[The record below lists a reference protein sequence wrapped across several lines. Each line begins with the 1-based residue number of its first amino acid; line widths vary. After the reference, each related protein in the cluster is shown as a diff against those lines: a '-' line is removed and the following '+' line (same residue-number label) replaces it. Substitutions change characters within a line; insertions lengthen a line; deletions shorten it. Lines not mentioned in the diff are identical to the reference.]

1 MSQQCINQIINR
13 AKELGKELKGKE
25 AETIYENLI
34 KLRKNKKN
42 IMSQSD
48 DDALVEE
55 AVKIFVNGK
64 IVAARIKN
72 NTLRNIR
79 FRANIIQRVKA
90 GGDNPYKALRGILVG
105 DAKNKNLSSVDARS
119 RATIADLQNQLLI
132 GLERKGLTQAAM
144 KGGLDKE
151 ISMALHPK
159 MGETPQTLAQKL
171 PKEAIEIAE
180 VIRRVQKYSLKRK
193 NRSGAYIDELENYI
207 TRQSH
212 DSALMRDAGFD
223 KWYEDISPKLDEKT
237 FADLLPRKDGKDMK
251 VEFLRDV
258 YNSLVSGVHKK
269 SDGEYL
275 INGLKDPITAFKG
288 PANLAKKLSQS
299 RVLHFKDGE
308 VAHEYFQQ
316 YNRRSIFETVVD
328 GLIHDG
334 RSIALMENLG
344 TNPRAMVER
353 ILDDIDKIAKADP
366 KLEPQ
371 MQKQRR
377 RTLGEFSNL
386 DNSVNAVGSSQS
398 IFFGAD
404 FASVASGFRMIQE
417 MAKLGA
423 ATISSITDLASKA
436 AFLSSNTERGFFHS
450 FGRAISDSLEGLS
463 GPQRKQF
470 AIRLLVGTEA
480 MTGNVLSRFGP
491 DDFGP
496 GFISRMHALFFK
508 LNGMRYWNH
517 AQKVG
522 VARILAFDGAEAVG
536 KSWNNVDANFK
547 QMLGKYGI
555 SEAELKLF
563 KDVDMKADDGNKY
576 LFPDLVE
583 DIKDDVLDVY
593 IRQKQGT
600 LNITEDAR
608 LQARD
613 ELRTKIGAMYTDGA
627 DTAIP
632 TPGAKERYIMNFGYQ
647 KGTVGGEVVRLIMQ
661 LKGFPITMITKGLTR
676 QYYSSG
682 FTGTMKM
689 ISGMTAMGYVAMS
702 AKDILRGREP
712 KEIFSDDYMKSAKV
726 LKMSMLQGGGMGIFG
741 DYLFGEFNRYGQ
753 SFTQTLAGPTFGSV
767 DDLATMYSKF
777 IKGESVAKDAVR
789 FAISN
794 TPYANLFY
802 TRAAMEY
809 MFLHGMMEHLDPGY
823 LRRVEKKLEKDY
835 GQQYFF
841 PPSRYATETIIEKA
855 ID

>member
-1 MSQQCINQIINR
+1 MSQQCINQIINK
-13 AKELGKELKGKE
+13 AKELGRELKGKE
-25 AETIYENLI
+25 AETIYQNLI
-34 KLRKNKKN
+34 KLRKNKNN
-42 IMSQSD
+42 IMNKSD
-48 DDALVEE
+48 DDLLIDE
-55 AVKIFVNGK
+55 AVKIFANGK

-79 FRANIIQRVKA
+79 FRANIIQKIKDI
-90 GGDNPYKALRGILVG
+90 GGNPYKAFRGILVG
-105 DAKNKNLSSVDARS
+105 DAKNKNLSSIDARS

-132 GLERKGLTQAAM
+132 GLERKGLTQVAM
-144 KGGLDKE
+144 KGALDRE

-159 MGETPQTLAQKL
+159 LGETKEILAQKL

-180 VIRRVQKYSLKRK
+180 VIRRVQKYTLKRK
-193 NRSGAYIDELENYI
+193 NRSGAYINELENYI

-212 DSALMRDAGFD
+212 DSALLRDAGFD

-237 FADLLPRKDGKDMK
+237 FADVLPRKDGKNMK
-251 VEFLRDV
+251 VEFLRNV
-258 YNSLVSGVHKK
+258 YNSLVTGIHKK
-269 SDGEYL
+269 SDGEYT
-275 INGLKDPITAFKG
+275 IDGLKDPVTSFKG

-308 VAHEYFQQ
+308 VAHEYFQK
-316 YNRRSIFETVVD
+316 YNRRSLFETVVD

-334 RSIALMENLG
+334 RSMALMENLG

-353 ILDDIDKIAKADP
+353 ILDDIDKMTETDT
-366 KLEPQ
+366 KLTQQAE
-371 MQKQRR
+371 KQRK

-404 FASVASGFRMIQE
+404 FASVASGIRMIQE

-436 AFLSSNTERGFFHS
+436 AFISSNTERGFFHS
-450 FGRAISDSLEGLS
+450 FGRAIADSLEGLS

-480 MTGNVLSRFGP
+480 MTGNVLSRFGS

-496 GFISRMHALFFK
+496 GFISRSHALFFK

-536 KSWNNVDANFK
+536 KSWNNVDSNFK

-563 KDVDMKADDGNKY
+563 KDVDMKAEDGNKY

-583 DIKDDVLDVY
+583 DISDDVLDVY
-593 IRQKQGT
+593 IRQKQGV
-600 LNITEDAR
+600 LNITDDAR
-608 LQARD
+608 LKARD

-632 TPGAKERYIMNFGYQ
+632 TPGAKERFIMNLGYQ
-647 KGTVGGEVVRLIMQ
+647 KGTVGGEAIRLLMQ

-689 ISGMTAMGYVAMS
+689 ITGMTAMGYVAMS
-702 AKDILRGREP
+702 AKDLLRGKEP
-712 KEIFSDDYMKSAKV
+712 KELFSDDYMKSAKV

-741 DYLFGEFNRYGQ
+741 DYIFGEFNRYGQ
-753 SFTQTLAGPTFGSV
+753 SFTQTLAGPTFGTA
-767 DDLATMYSKF
+767 DDLFTMYSKF
-777 IKGESVAKDAVR
+777 VSGEKIAKDAVR
-789 FAISN
+789 FAVSN

-823 LRRVEKKLEKDY
+823 LRRVEKRLEKDY
-835 GQQYFF
+835 GQQYYF
-841 PPSRYATETIIEKA
+841 PPSRYAERF
-855 ID
+855 

>member
-1 MSQQCINQIINR
+1 MSQQCISQIVNK

-25 AETIYENLI
+25 AETIYQTLI
-34 KLRKNKKN
+34 KLRKNKRN

-48 DDALVEE
+48 DDLLVNE
-55 AVKIFVNGK
+55 AVKIFINGK

-79 FRANIIQRVKA
+79 FKANIMQRVKA
-90 GGDNPYKALRGILVG
+90 TGDNPYKAFRGILVG

-132 GLERKGLTQAAM
+132 GLERQGLTQIAM

-159 MGETPQTLAQKL
+159 LGETSEMLAQRL
-171 PKEAIEIAE
+171 PKEAIQIAN
-180 VIRRVQKYSLKRK
+180 VIRRVQKYSLRRK
-193 NRSGAYIDELENYI
+193 NRSGAYINEIENYI

-258 YNSLVSGVHKK
+258 YNSLVSGIHKK
-269 SDGEYL
+269 SDGEYT
-275 INGLKDPITAFKG
+275 IDGLKDPVTSFKG
-288 PANLAKKLSQS
+288 TANLAKKLSQS

-308 VAHEYFQQ
+308 MAYEYFQQ
-316 YNRRSIFETVVD
+316 YNRRSVFETVVD

-344 TNPRAMVER
+344 TNPRGMVES
-353 ILDDIDKIAKADP
+353 ILDEIDKIAKTDT
-366 KLEPQ
+366 KLSQQAE
-371 MQKQRR
+371 KQRK
-377 RTLGEFSNL
+377 RTLGEFGNL

-450 FGRAISDSLEGLS
+450 FGRAIADSLEGLS

-480 MTGNVLSRFGP
+480 MTGNVLSRFGS

-496 GFISRMHALFFK
+496 GFISRSHALFFK

-522 VARILAFDGAEAVG
+522 VARVLAFDGAEAVS

-547 QMLGKYGI
+547 EMLGKYGI

-563 KDVDMKADDGNKY
+563 RDVDMKAEDGNKY

-583 DIKDDVLDVY
+583 DISDDVLDAY
-593 IRQKQGT
+593 IRQKQNI
-600 LNITEDAR
+600 LNITEDTR

-613 ELRTKIGAMYTDGA
+613 ELRTKIGTMYTDGA

-632 TPGAKERYIMNFGYQ
+632 TPGAKERFIMNFGYQ

-689 ISGMTAMGYVAMS
+689 ITGMTAMGYVAMS
-702 AKDILRGREP
+702 AKDLLRGKEP
-712 KEIFSDDYMKSAKV
+712 KELFSDDYMKSAKV

-777 IKGESVAKDAVR
+777 VKGESVAKDAVR

-823 LRRVEKKLEKDY
+823 LRRVEKKLQKDY
-835 GQQYFF
+835 GQEYYF
-841 PPSRYATETIIEKA
+841 PPSRYAERF
-855 ID
+855 

>member
-1 MSQQCINQIINR
+1 MSQQCINQIINK
-13 AKELGKELKGKE
+13 AKELGRELKGKE
-25 AETIYENLI
+25 AETIYQNLI
-34 KLRKNKKN
+34 KLRKNKNN
-42 IMSQSD
+42 IMNKSD
-48 DDALVEE
+48 DDLLIDE
-55 AVKIFVNGK
+55 AVKIFANGK

-79 FRANIIQRVKA
+79 FRANIIQKIKDT
-90 GGDNPYKALRGILVG
+90 GGNPYKAFRGILVG
-105 DAKNKNLSSVDARS
+105 DAKNKNLSSIDARS

-132 GLERKGLTQAAM
+132 GLERKGLTQVAM
-144 KGGLDKE
+144 KGALDRE

-159 MGETPQTLAQKL
+159 LGETKEILAQKL

-180 VIRRVQKYSLKRK
+180 VIRRVQKYTLKRK
-193 NRSGAYIDELENYI
+193 NRSGAYINELENYI

-212 DSALMRDAGFD
+212 DSALLRDAGFD

-237 FADLLPRKDGKDMK
+237 FADVLPRKDGKNMK
-251 VEFLRDV
+251 VEFLRNV
-258 YNSLVSGVHKK
+258 YNSLISGVHKK
-269 SDGEYL
+269 SDGEYT
-275 INGLKDPITAFKG
+275 IDGLKDPVTAFKG

-308 VAHEYFQQ
+308 VAHEYFQK
-316 YNRRSIFETVVD
+316 YNRRSLFETVVD

-334 RSIALMENLG
+334 RSMALMENLG

-353 ILDDIDKIAKADP
+353 ILDDIDVMTEADT
-366 KLEPQ
+366 KLSQ
-371 MQKQRR
+371 QRKTQR
-377 RTLGEFSNL
+377 KRTLGEFSNL

-404 FASVASGFRMIQE
+404 FASVAAGFRMIQE

-423 ATISSITDLASKA
+423 ATISSITDLVSKA
-436 AFLSSNTERGFFHS
+436 AFISSNTERGFFHS
-450 FGRAISDSLEGLS
+450 FGRAIADSLEGLS

-480 MTGNVLSRFGP
+480 MTGNVLSRFGS

-496 GFISRMHALFFK
+496 GFISRSHALFFK

-536 KSWNNVDANFK
+536 KSWNNVDSNFK

-563 KDVDMKADDGNKY
+563 KDVDMKAEDGNKY

-583 DIKDDVLDVY
+583 DINDDVLDVY
-593 IRQKQGT
+593 IRQKQGV
-600 LNITEDAR
+600 LNITDDAR
-608 LQARD
+608 LKARD

-632 TPGAKERYIMNFGYQ
+632 TPGAKERFIMNLGYQ
-647 KGTVGGEVVRLIMQ
+647 KGTVGGEAIRLLMQ

-689 ISGMTAMGYVAMS
+689 ITGMTAMGYVAMS
-702 AKDILRGREP
+702 AKDLLRGKEP
-712 KEIFSDDYMKSAKV
+712 KELFSDDYMKSAKV

-741 DYLFGEFNRYGQ
+741 DYIFGEFNRYGQ
-753 SFTQTLAGPTFGSV
+753 SFTQTLAGPTFGTA
-767 DDLATMYSKF
+767 DDLFTMYSKF
-777 IKGESVAKDAVR
+777 VSGEKIAKDAVR
-789 FAISN
+789 FAVSN

-823 LRRVEKKLEKDY
+823 LRRVEKRLEKDY
-835 GQQYFF
+835 GQQYYF
-841 PPSRYATETIIEKA
+841 PPSRYAERF
-855 ID
+855 

>member
-1 MSQQCINQIINR
+1 MSQQCINQIINK
-13 AKELGKELKGKE
+13 AKELGRELKGKE
-25 AETIYENLI
+25 AETIYQNLI
-34 KLRKNKKN
+34 KLRKNKNN
-42 IMSQSD
+42 IMNKSD
-48 DDALVEE
+48 DDLLIDE
-55 AVKIFVNGK
+55 AVKIFANGK

-79 FRANIIQRVKA
+79 FRANIIQKIKDI
-90 GGDNPYKALRGILVG
+90 GGNPYKAFRGILVG
-105 DAKNKNLSSVDARS
+105 DAKNKNLSSIDARS

-132 GLERKGLTQAAM
+132 GLERKGLTQVAM
-144 KGGLDKE
+144 KGALDRE

-159 MGETPQTLAQKL
+159 LGETKEILAQKL

-180 VIRRVQKYSLKRK
+180 VIRRVQKYTLKRK
-193 NRSGAYIDELENYI
+193 NRSGAYINELENYI

-212 DSALMRDAGFD
+212 DSALLRDAGFD

-237 FADLLPRKDGKDMK
+237 FADVLPRKDGKNMK
-251 VEFLRDV
+251 VEFLRNV
-258 YNSLVSGVHKK
+258 YNSLVTGIHKK
-269 SDGEYL
+269 SDGEYT
-275 INGLKDPITAFKG
+275 IDGLKDPVTSFKG

-308 VAHEYFQQ
+308 VAHEYFQK
-316 YNRRSIFETVVD
+316 YNRRSLFETVVD

-334 RSIALMENLG
+334 RSMALMENLG

-353 ILDDIDKIAKADP
+353 ILDDIDKMTETDT
-366 KLEPQ
+366 KLTQQAE
-371 MQKQRR
+371 KQRK

-436 AFLSSNTERGFFHS
+436 AFISSNTERGFFHS
-450 FGRAISDSLEGLS
+450 FGRAIADSLEGLS

-480 MTGNVLSRFGP
+480 MTGNVLSRFGS

-496 GFISRMHALFFK
+496 GFISRSHALFFK

-536 KSWNNVDANFK
+536 KSWNNVDSNFK

-563 KDVDMKADDGNKY
+563 KDVDMKAEDGNKY

-583 DIKDDVLDVY
+583 DISDVVLDVY
-593 IRQKQGT
+593 IRQKQGV
-600 LNITEDAR
+600 LNITDDAR
-608 LQARD
+608 LKARD

-632 TPGAKERYIMNFGYQ
+632 TPGAKERFIMNLGYQ
-647 KGTVGGEVVRLIMQ
+647 KGTVGGEAIRLLMQ

-689 ISGMTAMGYVAMS
+689 ITGMTAMGYVAMS
-702 AKDILRGREP
+702 AKDLLRGKEP
-712 KEIFSDDYMKSAKV
+712 KELFSDDYMKSAKV

-741 DYLFGEFNRYGQ
+741 DYIFGEFNRYGQ
-753 SFTQTLAGPTFGSV
+753 SFTQTLAGPTFGTA
-767 DDLATMYSKF
+767 DDLFTMYSKF
-777 IKGESVAKDAVR
+777 VSGEKIAKDAVR
-789 FAISN
+789 FAVSN

-823 LRRVEKKLEKDY
+823 LRRVEKRLEKDY
-835 GQQYFF
+835 GQQYYF
-841 PPSRYATETIIEKA
+841 PPSRYAERF
-855 ID
+855 

>member
-13 AKELGKELKGKE
+13 AKELGKELKGEE
-25 AETIYENLI
+25 AETIYQNLI

-79 FRANIIQRVKA
+79 FRANILQRVKA

-119 RATIADLQNQLLI
+119 RSTIADLQNQLLI

-159 MGETPQTLAQKL
+159 MGETPEILAQKL

-193 NRSGAYIDELENYI
+193 NRSGAYIAELENYI

-275 INGLKDPITAFKG
+275 INGLKDPVTAFKG
-288 PANLAKKLSQS
+288 PANLAKKLSES

-371 MQKQRR
+371 MKKQRR

-398 IFFGAD
+398 IIFGAD
-404 FASVASGFRMIQE
+404 FASLASGFRMIQE

-423 ATISSITDLASKA
+423 ATISSITDLAAKA

-450 FGRAISDSLEGLS
+450 FGRAIADSLEGLS

-480 MTGNVLSRFGP
+480 MTGNVLSRFGS

-496 GFISRMHALFFK
+496 GFISRSHALFFK

-522 VARILAFDGAEAVG
+522 VARVLAFDGAEAVG

-583 DIKDDVLDVY
+583 DIKDEVLDVY

-600 LNITEDAR
+600 LKITENAR

-613 ELRTKIGAMYTDGA
+613 ELRTKIGTMYTDGA

-689 ISGMTAMGYVAMS
+689 ITGMTAMGYVAMS
-702 AKDILRGREP
+702 AKDILKGKEP

-753 SFTQTLAGPTFGSV
+753 SFTQTLAGPTFGSI

-777 IKGESVAKDAVR
+777 INGESVAKDAVR

-823 LRRVEKKLEKDY
+823 LRRVEKRLEKDY
-835 GQQYFF
+835 GQQYYF
-841 PPSRYATETIIEKA
+841 PPSRYAERF
-855 ID
+855 

>member
-1 MSQQCINQIINR
+1 MSQQCINQIINK
-13 AKELGKELKGKE
+13 AKELGRELKGKE
-25 AETIYENLI
+25 AETIYQNLI
-34 KLRKNKKN
+34 KLRKNKNN
-42 IMSQSD
+42 IMNKSD
-48 DDALVEE
+48 DDLLIDE
-55 AVKIFVNGK
+55 AVKIFANGK

-79 FRANIIQRVKA
+79 FRANIIQKIKDI
-90 GGDNPYKALRGILVG
+90 GGNPYKAFRGILVG
-105 DAKNKNLSSVDARS
+105 DAKNKNLSSIDARS

-132 GLERKGLTQAAM
+132 GLERKGLTQVAM
-144 KGGLDKE
+144 KGALDRE

-159 MGETPQTLAQKL
+159 LGETKEILAQKL

-180 VIRRVQKYSLKRK
+180 VIRRVQKYTLKRK
-193 NRSGAYIDELENYI
+193 NRSGAYINELENYI

-212 DSALMRDAGFD
+212 DSALLRDAGFD

-237 FADLLPRKDGKDMK
+237 FADVLPRKDGKNMK
-251 VEFLRDV
+251 VEFLRNV
-258 YNSLVSGVHKK
+258 YNSLVTGIHKK
-269 SDGEYL
+269 SDGEYT
-275 INGLKDPITAFKG
+275 IDGLKDPVTSFKG

-308 VAHEYFQQ
+308 VAHEYFQK
-316 YNRRSIFETVVD
+316 YNRRSLFETVVD

-334 RSIALMENLG
+334 RSMALMENLG

-353 ILDDIDKIAKADP
+353 ILDDIDKMTETDT
-366 KLEPQ
+366 KLTQQAE
-371 MQKQRR
+371 KQRK

-436 AFLSSNTERGFFHS
+436 AFISSNTERGFFHS
-450 FGRAISDSLEGLS
+450 FGRAIADSLEGLS

-480 MTGNVLSRFGP
+480 MTGNVLSRFGS

-496 GFISRMHALFFK
+496 GFISRSHALFFK

-536 KSWNNVDANFK
+536 KSWNNVDSNFK

-563 KDVDMKADDGNKY
+563 KDVDMKAEDGNKY

-583 DIKDDVLDVY
+583 DISDDVLDVY
-593 IRQKQGT
+593 IRQKQGV
-600 LNITEDAR
+600 LNITDDAR
-608 LQARD
+608 LKARD

-632 TPGAKERYIMNFGYQ
+632 TPGAKERFIMNLGYQ
-647 KGTVGGEVVRLIMQ
+647 KGTVGGEAIRLLMQ

-689 ISGMTAMGYVAMS
+689 ITGMTAMGYVAMS
-702 AKDILRGREP
+702 AKDLLRGKEP
-712 KEIFSDDYMKSAKV
+712 KELFSDDYMKSAKV

-741 DYLFGEFNRYGQ
+741 DYIFGEFNRYGQ
-753 SFTQTLAGPTFGSV
+753 SFTQTLAGPTFGTA
-767 DDLATMYSKF
+767 DDLFTMYSKF
-777 IKGESVAKDAVR
+777 VSGEKIAKDAVR
-789 FAISN
+789 FAVSN

-823 LRRVEKKLEKDY
+823 LRRVEKRLEKDY
-835 GQQYFF
+835 GQQYYF
-841 PPSRYATETIIEKA
+841 PPSRYAERF
-855 ID
+855 

>member
-1 MSQQCINQIINR
+1 MSQQCINQIINK

-25 AETIYENLI
+25 AETIYQNLI
-34 KLRKNKKN
+34 KLRKNKNN
-42 IMSQSD
+42 IMNKSD
-48 DDALVEE
+48 DDALIDE
-55 AVKIFVNGK
+55 AVKIFANGK

-79 FRANIIQRVKA
+79 FRANIIQKIKDT
-90 GGDNPYKALRGILVG
+90 GGNPYKAFRGILVG
-105 DAKNKNLSSVDARS
+105 DAKNKNLSSIDARS

-132 GLERKGLTQAAM
+132 GLERKGLTQVAM
-144 KGGLDKE
+144 KGALDRE

-159 MGETPQTLAQKL
+159 LGETKEILAQKL

-180 VIRRVQKYSLKRK
+180 VIRRVQKYTLKRK
-193 NRSGAYIDELENYI
+193 NRSGAYINELENYI

-212 DSALMRDAGFD
+212 DSALLRDAGFD

-237 FADLLPRKDGKDMK
+237 FADVLPRKDGKNMR
-251 VEFLRDV
+251 VEFLRNV
-258 YNSLVSGVHKK
+258 YNSLISGVHKK
-269 SDGEYL
+269 SDGEYT
-275 INGLKDPITAFKG
+275 IDGLKDPVTAFKG

-308 VAHEYFQQ
+308 VAHEYFQK
-316 YNRRSIFETVVD
+316 YNRRSLFETVVD

-334 RSIALMENLG
+334 RSMALMENLG

-353 ILDDIDKIAKADP
+353 ILDDIDVMTEADI
-366 KLEPQ
+366 KLSQ
-371 MQKQRR
+371 QRKTQR
-377 RTLGEFSNL
+377 KRTLGEFSNL

-404 FASVASGFRMIQE
+404 FASVAAGFRMIQE

-423 ATISSITDLASKA
+423 ATISSITDLVSKA
-436 AFLSSNTERGFFHS
+436 AFISSNTERGFFHS
-450 FGRAISDSLEGLS
+450 FGRAIADSLEGLS

-480 MTGNVLSRFGP
+480 MTGNVLSRFGS

-496 GFISRMHALFFK
+496 GFISRSHSLFFK

-536 KSWNNVDANFK
+536 KSWNNVDSNFK

-563 KDVDMKADDGNKY
+563 KDVDMKAEDGNKY

-583 DIKDDVLDVY
+583 DISDDVLDVY
-593 IRQKQGT
+593 IRQKQGV
-600 LNITEDAR
+600 LNITDDAR
-608 LQARD
+608 LKARD

-632 TPGAKERYIMNFGYQ
+632 TPGAKERFIMNLGYQ
-647 KGTVGGEVVRLIMQ
+647 KGTVGGEAIRLLMQ

-689 ISGMTAMGYVAMS
+689 ITGMTAMGYVAMS
-702 AKDILRGREP
+702 AKDLLRGKEP
-712 KEIFSDDYMKSAKV
+712 KELFSDDYMKSAKV

-741 DYLFGEFNRYGQ
+741 DYIFGEFNRYGQ
-753 SFTQTLAGPTFGSV
+753 SFTQTLAGPTFGTA
-767 DDLATMYSKF
+767 DDLFTMYSKF
-777 IKGESVAKDAVR
+777 VSGEKIAKDAVR

-835 GQQYFF
+835 GQQYYF
-841 PPSRYATETIIEKA
+841 PPSRYAERF
-855 ID
+855 

>member
-1 MSQQCINQIINR
+1 MSQQCINQIINK
-13 AKELGKELKGKE
+13 AKELGRELKGKE
-25 AETIYENLI
+25 AETIYQNLI
-34 KLRKNKKN
+34 KLRKNKNN
-42 IMSQSD
+42 IMNKSD
-48 DDALVEE
+48 DDLLIDE
-55 AVKIFVNGK
+55 AVKIFANGK

-79 FRANIIQRVKA
+79 FRANIIQKIKDT
-90 GGDNPYKALRGILVG
+90 GGNPYKAFRGILVG
-105 DAKNKNLSSVDARS
+105 DAKNKNLSSIDARS

-132 GLERKGLTQAAM
+132 GLERKGLTQVAM
-144 KGGLDKE
+144 KGALDRE

-159 MGETPQTLAQKL
+159 LGETKEILAQKL

-180 VIRRVQKYSLKRK
+180 VIRRVQKYTLKRK
-193 NRSGAYIDELENYI
+193 NRSGAYINELENYI

-212 DSALMRDAGFD
+212 DSALLRDAGFD

-237 FADLLPRKDGKDMK
+237 FADVLPRKDGKNMK
-251 VEFLRDV
+251 VEFLRNV
-258 YNSLVSGVHKK
+258 YNSLISGVHKK
-269 SDGEYL
+269 SDGEYT
-275 INGLKDPITAFKG
+275 IDGLKDPVTAFKG

-308 VAHEYFQQ
+308 VAHEYFQK
-316 YNRRSIFETVVD
+316 YNRRSLFETVVD

-334 RSIALMENLG
+334 RSMALMENLG

-353 ILDDIDKIAKADP
+353 ILDDIDVMTEADT
-366 KLEPQ
+366 KLSQ
-371 MQKQRR
+371 QRKTQR
-377 RTLGEFSNL
+377 KRTLGEFSNL

-404 FASVASGFRMIQE
+404 FASVAAGFRMIQE

-423 ATISSITDLASKA
+423 ATISSITDLVSKA
-436 AFLSSNTERGFFHS
+436 AFISSNTERGFFHS
-450 FGRAISDSLEGLS
+450 FGRAIADSLEGLS

-480 MTGNVLSRFGP
+480 MTGNVLSRFGS

-496 GFISRMHALFFK
+496 GFISRSHALFFK

-536 KSWNNVDANFK
+536 KSWNNVDSNFK

-563 KDVDMKADDGNKY
+563 KDVDMKAEDGNKY

-583 DIKDDVLDVY
+583 DISDDVLDVY
-593 IRQKQGT
+593 IRQKQGV
-600 LNITEDAR
+600 LNITDDAR
-608 LQARD
+608 LKARD

-632 TPGAKERYIMNFGYQ
+632 TPGAKERFIMNLGYQ
-647 KGTVGGEVVRLIMQ
+647 KGTVGGEAIRLLMQ

-689 ISGMTAMGYVAMS
+689 ITGMTAMGYVAMS
-702 AKDILRGREP
+702 AKDLLRGKEP
-712 KEIFSDDYMKSAKV
+712 KELFSDDYMKSAKV

-741 DYLFGEFNRYGQ
+741 DYIFGEFNRYGQ
-753 SFTQTLAGPTFGSV
+753 SFTQTLAGPTFGTA
-767 DDLATMYSKF
+767 DDLFTMYSKF
-777 IKGESVAKDAVR
+777 VSGEKIAKDAVR
-789 FAISN
+789 FAVSN

-823 LRRVEKKLEKDY
+823 LRRVEKRLEKDY
-835 GQQYFF
+835 GQQYYF
-841 PPSRYATETIIEKA
+841 PPSRYAERF
-855 ID
+855 

>member
-1 MSQQCINQIINR
+1 MSQQCINQILNK

-34 KLRKNKKN
+34 KLRKNRTV
-42 IMSQSD
+42 MSQSD
-48 DDALVEE
+48 DDLLVNE
-55 AVKIFVNGK
+55 AVEIFLNAK

-79 FRANIIQRVKA
+79 IRANILNKIKTS
-90 GGDNPYKALRGILVG
+90 GGNPYKTLRGFLVG
-105 DAKNKNLSSVDARS
+105 DAKNHDLLSVDAQS
-119 RATIADLQNQLLI
+119 RATVMDLQNQLLI
-132 GLERKGLTQAAM
+132 GLEKRGLTQVAM

-159 MGETPQTLAQKL
+159 YGETPESLRQNL
-171 PKEAIEIAE
+171 PREAILIADA
-180 VIRRVQKYSLKRK
+180 IRKVQKYSLNRK
-193 NRSGAYIDELENYI
+193 NRAGAYINEIENYI

-212 DSALMRDAGFD
+212 DAALMRDAGFD
-223 KWYEDISPKLDEKT
+223 KWYEDITPKLDEKT
-237 FADLLPRKDGKDMK
+237 YADLLPRKDGKDMK
-251 VEFLRDV
+251 VEFLREV
-258 YNSLVSGVHKK
+258 YNSLVSGVHQKN
-269 SDGEYL
+269 DAEYL

-288 PANLAKKLSQS
+288 PQNLAKKLSQS

-308 VAHEYFQQ
+308 VAHQYFEQ
-316 YNRRSIFETVVD
+316 YNRRSLIETVID

-344 TNPRAMVER
+344 TNPRAMFER

-366 KLEPQ
+366 KLEPT
-371 MQKQRR
+371 MKKQRR
-377 RTLGEFSNL
+377 RALGEFSNV

-404 FASVASGFRMIQE
+404 FASVAAGFRMVQE

-423 ATISSITDLASKA
+423 AVISSITDVASKA

-450 FGRAISDSLEGLS
+450 FGRSIGDTVEGLT

-480 MTGNVLSRFGP
+480 MTGNIISRHGP

-496 GFISRMHALFFK
+496 GFIGRSHALFYK

-522 VARILAFDGAEAVG
+522 VARVLAFDGAEAVT
-536 KSWNNVDANFK
+536 KNWNNVDSNFK

-555 SEAELKLF
+555 SEDEIKLF
-563 KDVDMKADDGNKY
+563 RKVNMKAEDGNKY
-576 LFPDLVE
+576 LFPDLVD
-583 DIKDDVLDVY
+583 DIGNDVLDVY
-593 IRQKQGT
+593 IRQKKGT
-600 LNITEDAR
+600 LNITDNLR
-608 LQARD
+608 FQLRD
-613 ELRTKIGAMYTDGA
+613 ELRTKIGTMYVDGA

-632 TPGAKERYIMNFGYQ
+632 TPGAKERYIMNLGYQ
-647 KGTVGGEVVRLIMQ
+647 KGTIGGEVVRLIMQ

-689 ISGMTAMGYVAMS
+689 ISGMTAMGYVAMT
-702 AKDILRGREP
+702 AKDLLRGKDP
-712 KEIFSDDYMKSAKV
+712 KDLFSDDYMKSAKV

-753 SFTQTLAGPTFGSV
+753 SFTQTLAGPTFGAV

-777 IKGESVAKDAVR
+777 IKGEKVAKDAVR

-809 MFLHGMMEHLDPGY
+809 MFFHGMMEHYDSGY
-823 LRRVEKKLEKDY
+823 LKRVERRLKEDY
-835 GQQYFF
+835 GQKYFF
-841 PPSRYATETIIEKA
+841 PPSKYARETIVDKL